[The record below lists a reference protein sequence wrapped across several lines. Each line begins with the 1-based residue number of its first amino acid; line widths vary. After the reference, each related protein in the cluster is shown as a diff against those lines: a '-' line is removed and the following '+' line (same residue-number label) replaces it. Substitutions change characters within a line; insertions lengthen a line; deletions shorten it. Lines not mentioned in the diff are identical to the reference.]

1 MIYEPSR
8 LLIGKNILKKLPTHL
23 SHRLTVVS
31 QIRFNPKLEQNY
43 TWNFGFE

>member
-8 LLIGKNILKKLPTHL
+8 LVISKNILKKLPTHL

-31 QIRFNPKLEQNY
+31 QMRLNLKLKQNY
-43 TWNFGFE
+43 TWNFGFD